1 MSRIFPIFGNA
12 LWSCETASAAIG
24 AALFRLPLARDPLRH
39 ELRPALPR
47 AQPRR
52 IRFPEA
58 RHAEPFQLAFERR
71 IGIRQPV
78 IEHQPLQVV
87 PELVPYDVHVVY
99 PPAAQADNFNQA
111 VINAG
116 HVSAARHVH
125 SRIHPDVEG
134 FGQIPAHFGRI
145 RKPRKPAGVF
155 VELHPL
161 GQLRFVRNLS
171 QNPALFYS
179 PLFFGFRSLFV
190 SRRGITENRFDRF
203 RRLSRGLL
211 ARNPSGSVSVVFSL
225 PDLVFRVFPGIG
237 KKVQVFPLTFG
248 IVFRW

>member
-24 AALFRLPLARDPLRH
+24 AALFRLPRARDPLRH

-99 PPAAQADNFNQA
+99 PPAAQADNFKQA
-111 VINAG
+111 VVGSERVPVPLN
-116 HVSAARHVH
+116 VH

-134 FGQIPAHFGRI
+134 FGQIPAHVGGI
-145 RKPRKPAGVF
+145 RKPRKPAGIF
-155 VELHPL
+155 VKLHPL
-161 GQLRFVRNLS
+161 WQLRFVRNLP
-171 QNPALFYS
+171 QNPAPFYP
-179 PLFFGFRSLFV
+179 PLFFGLRSLFV

-203 RRLSRGLL
+203 RRL
-211 ARNPSGSVSVVFSL
+211 
-225 PDLVFRVFPGIG
+225 
-237 KKVQVFPLTFG
+237 
-248 IVFRW
+248 